1 MSDNISANGKSLL
14 KTLKRTERQLRH
26 DKLLNENHLFER
38 ELKGM
43 IKTAP
48 YQYFTLKDGAPSLGK
63 EIFALEEINDKTVY
77 ELIYTLSQTRYIK
90 EEELISLIWQ
100 SKLYIIL
107 QAAKD
112 RENPQLYLD
121 KMYKRA

>member
-38 ELKGM
+38 ELKGL

-63 EIFALEEINDKTVY
+63 EIFDLEEINDKTVY

-90 EEELISLIWQ
+90 EEDTI
-100 SKLYIIL
+100 
-107 QAAKD
+107 
-112 RENPQLYLD
+112 NVP
-121 KMYKRA
+121 